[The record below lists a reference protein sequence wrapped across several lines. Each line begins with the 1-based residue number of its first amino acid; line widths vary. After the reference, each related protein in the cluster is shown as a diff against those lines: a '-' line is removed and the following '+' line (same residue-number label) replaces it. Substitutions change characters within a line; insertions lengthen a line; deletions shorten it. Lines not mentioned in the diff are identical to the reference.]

1 MAQPMLQIGDKP
13 SSFQENPVDIVDKD
27 KIMEELADKIAT
39 EKYNQK
45 ITELERYYRKPRRSF
60 NCLEK
65 HETFVGETLTLTSKK
80 QALSLKFWMKEFY

>member
-1 MAQPMLQIGDKP
+1 MLFWVRKNGRLWMAQPMLQIGDKP

-45 ITELERYYRKPRRSF
+45 S
-60 NCLEK
+60 
-65 HETFVGETLTLTSKK
+65 
-80 QALSLKFWMKEFY
+80 LS

>member
-45 ITELERYYRKPRRSF
+45 ITELERVLPQTK
-60 NCLEK
+60 
-65 HETFVGETLTLTSKK
+65 
-80 QALSLKFWMKEFY
+80 KEFQLSRKTRDFCG

>member
-1 MAQPMLQIGDKP
+1 MLQIGDKP

-60 NCLEK
+60 NCLENTRLLWVK
-65 HETFVGETLTLTSKK
+65 LLTLTSKK

>member
-1 MAQPMLQIGDKP
+1 MLQIGDKP

-45 ITELERYYRKPRRSF
+45 ITELERGITANQEGVSIVSKNTRLLWVK
-60 NCLEK
+60 L
-65 HETFVGETLTLTSKK
+65 LTLTSKK